1 MSDTAFEWTSSGRE
15 RKRGLSLGNIL
26 VPYMDECTLGF
37 PNSNNSSSML
47 YNFIF
52 HFIPQP
58 LSAPLI
64 LSSYGHLMHI
74 KMGLSHVSI
83 GRTVQVVGGVG
94 TGAGEESLQSGS
106 QCRMTC
112 SVCPFIRVGVV
123 DSRKVGGDGCCWT
136 KEEGALPKTD

>member
-1 MSDTAFEWTSSGRE
+1 MTARPTEWVSDTAFEWTSSGRE

-52 HFIPQP
+52 HWIPQP
-58 LSAPLI
+58 LSSSLF

-83 GRTVQVVGGVG
+83 GPRRTLQVVGGVG
-94 TGAGEESLQSGS
+94 TGAGEGGEPAKRFTLLDDLPARLPSF
-106 QCRMTC
+106 
-112 SVCPFIRVGVV
+112 CPFIRVGVV
-123 DSRKVGGDGCCWT
+123 DSK
-136 KEEGALPKTD
+136 